1 MKNEE
6 LWTDGKVCVMG
17 ENIITK
23 KAEKL
28 AVRIVRL
35 HLYLR
40 EKGETVIAK
49 QLLRA
54 GTSIGAN
61 NSEAQCAQSKA
72 DFVAKMNIALKEAN
86 ETLYL
91 LRVLLRSGYLKEQE
105 FRSIYADA
113 EEVKKILVA
122 ILKSAKKQQE

>member
-1 MKNEE
+1 
-6 LWTDGKVCVMG
+6 MG
-17 ENIITK
+17 ENVITK

-61 NSEAQCAQSKA
+61 NSEAQCAQSRA

-86 ETLYL
+86 ETLYW
-91 LRVLLRSGYLKEQE
+91 LRVLLQSGYLTEQE
-105 FRSIYADA
+105 FLSIYADA

-122 ILKSAKKQQE
+122 ILKSTNKQNEF